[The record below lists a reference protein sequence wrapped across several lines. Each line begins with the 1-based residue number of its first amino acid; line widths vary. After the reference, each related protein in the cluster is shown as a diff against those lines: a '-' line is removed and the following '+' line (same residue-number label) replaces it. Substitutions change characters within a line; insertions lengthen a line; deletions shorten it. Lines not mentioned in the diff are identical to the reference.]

1 MKSPV
6 AVIVCALVGLATD
19 LRGAPP
25 KASPAALNEVVA
37 AEHAWAKAAAD
48 GDAKAM
54 ASFMLDDYIEIM
66 LNPPTATNKAEWT
79 SRSKAAWV
87 DMVRS
92 GRAKYDSVEL
102 NNLKVYFH
110 RDVATV
116 TGEYS
121 QKGTTDGKDNSGT
134 GAYVDTWVRRNG
146 HWQILSSVFP

>member
-1 MKSPV
+1 
-6 AVIVCALVGLATD
+6 
-19 LRGAPP
+19 
-25 KASPAALNEVVA
+25 
-37 AEHAWAKAAAD
+37 
-48 GDAKAM
+48 M